1 MDRDFRSDADLNALN
16 HDHGVFVLPV
26 HEVENYFLHPGTLS
40 VLLQQNGRG
49 AVPTL
54 LIRDAADA
62 RAGSWIFQH
71 TMATRNAKA
80 LPEMSAGAKE
90 LAKGLTWEQID
101 ANRGAAVQRIVAAT
115 GYGADDRRR
124 LGAILEISCG
134 AYSRKRGEDNLWQV
148 CEGKQ
153 VLNDV
158 AHAIGFVDASAL
170 VQAAFAYWARDG
182 GQIPD
187 EITAFRQYL
196 AHL

>member
-1 MDRDFRSDADLNALN
+1 
-16 HDHGVFVLPV
+16 
-26 HEVENYFLHPGTLS
+26 
-40 VLLQQNGRG
+40 
-49 AVPTL
+49 
-54 LIRDAADA
+54 
-62 RAGSWIFQH
+62 
-71 TMATRNAKA
+71 
-80 LPEMSAGAKE
+80 MSAGAKE

-115 GYGADDRRR
+115 GYGADDRRK